1 MPPRASKQK
10 RRDEIMG
17 AALRCFNRTGYRR
30 TTMDDVVTESGLSKG
45 TIYWHFKNKKHLFLE
60 TFDWMIN
67 QIGNEITHSLFQ
79 ESLSPCERLEASLQ
93 SIILAS
99 ESEMEFSTF
108 PLQFLMEMVE
118 DEDFM
123 AQYKELIKTF
133 AEEVQKLIDEGIR
146 SGEFRQVNSEDVA
159 WSLMAAYDGILL
171 YALTGMPG
179 DAPGMGKALTELVI
193 EGLKKP

>member
-1 MPPRASKQK
+1 MPPRALKQK
-10 RRDEIMG
+10 RRVEIME
-17 AALRCFNRTGYRR
+17 ATLRCFNRSGYRR

-45 TIYWHFKNKKHLFLE
+45 TIYWHFKDKKNLFLE
-60 TFDWMIN
+60 TFDWLIN

-79 ESLSPCERLEASLQ
+79 ESLSPSERLEASLQ

-108 PLQFLMEMVE
+108 PLQFLLEMVE
-118 DEDFM
+118 EEDFM
-123 AQYKELIKTF
+123 AHYKELIKAF

-146 SGEFRQVNSEDVA
+146 SGEFRQVDTEEVA

-179 DAPGMGKALTELVI
+179 DPLGMGKALTELVI
-193 EGLKKP
+193 KGLKNN

>member
-1 MPPRASKQK
+1 MPPRALKQK
-10 RRDEIMG
+10 RRVEIME
-17 AALRCFNRTGYRR
+17 ATLRCFNRSGYRR

-45 TIYWHFKNKKHLFLE
+45 TIYWHFKDKKNLFLE
-60 TFDWMIN
+60 TFDWLIN

-79 ESLSPCERLEASLQ
+79 ESLSPSERLEASLQ

-108 PLQFLMEMVE
+108 PLQFLLEMVE

-123 AQYKELIKTF
+123 AHYKELIKAF
-133 AEEVQKLIDEGIR
+133 VEEVQKLIDEGIR
-146 SGEFRQVNSEDVA
+146 SGEFRQVDTEEVA

-179 DAPGMGKALTELVI
+179 DPLGMGKALTELVI
-193 EGLKKP
+193 KGLKNN

>member
-1 MPPRASKQK
+1 
-10 RRDEIMG
+10 
-17 AALRCFNRTGYRR
+17 
-30 TTMDDVVTESGLSKG
+30 MDDVVTESGLSKG
-45 TIYWHFKNKKHLFLE
+45 TIYWHFKDKKNLFLE
-60 TFDWMIN
+60 TFDWLIN

-79 ESLSPCERLEASLQ
+79 ESLSPSERLEANLQ

-99 ESEMEFSTF
+99 ESEMAFTTF
-108 PLQFLMEMVE
+108 PLQFLLEMLE

-123 AQYKELIKTF
+123 AHYKELIKAF

-146 SGEFRQVNSEDVA
+146 SGEFRQVDSEEVA

-179 DAPGMGKALTELVI
+179 DPLGMGKALTDLVI
-193 EGLKKP
+193 KGLKNN

>member
-1 MPPRASKQK
+1 MPPRALKQK
-10 RRDEIMG
+10 RRVEIME
-17 AALRCFNRTGYRR
+17 ATLRCFNRSGYRR

-45 TIYWHFKNKKHLFLE
+45 TIYWHFKDKKNLFLE
-60 TFDWMIN
+60 TFDWLIN

-79 ESLSPCERLEASLQ
+79 ESLSPSERLEASLQ

-108 PLQFLMEMVE
+108 PLQFLLEMVE

-123 AQYKELIKTF
+123 AHYKELIKAF

-146 SGEFRQVNSEDVA
+146 SGEFRQVDTEEVA

-179 DAPGMGKALTELVI
+179 DPLGMGKALTELVI
-193 EGLKKP
+193 KGLKNN

>member
-1 MPPRASKQK
+1 MPPRALKQK
-10 RRDEIMG
+10 RRVEIME
-17 AALRCFNRTGYRR
+17 ATLRCFYRSGYRR

-45 TIYWHFKNKKHLFLE
+45 TIYWHFKDKKNLFLE
-60 TFDWMIN
+60 TFDWLIN

-79 ESLSPCERLEASLQ
+79 ESLSPSERLEASLQ

-108 PLQFLMEMVE
+108 PLQFLLEMVE
-118 DEDFM
+118 EEDFM
-123 AQYKELIKTF
+123 AHYKELIKAF

-146 SGEFRQVNSEDVA
+146 SGEFRQVDTEEVA

-179 DAPGMGKALTELVI
+179 DPLGMGKALTELVI
-193 EGLKKP
+193 KGLKNN

>member
-1 MPPRASKQK
+1 MPPRALKQK
-10 RRDEIMG
+10 RRVEIME
-17 AALRCFNRTGYRR
+17 AALRCFNRSGYRR

-45 TIYWHFKNKKHLFLE
+45 TIYWYFKDKKNLFLE
-60 TFDWMIN
+60 TFDWLIN

-79 ESLSPCERLEASLQ
+79 ESLSPSERLEASLQ

-108 PLQFLMEMVE
+108 PLQFLLEMVE
-118 DEDFM
+118 EEDFM
-123 AQYKELIKTF
+123 AHYKELIKAF

-146 SGEFRQVNSEDVA
+146 SGEFRQVDTEEVA

-179 DAPGMGKALTELVI
+179 DPLGMGKALTELVI
-193 EGLKKP
+193 KGLKNN

>member
-1 MPPRASKQK
+1 MPPRALKQK
-10 RRDEIMG
+10 RRVEIME
-17 AALRCFNRTGYRR
+17 ATLRCFNRSGYRR

-45 TIYWHFKNKKHLFLE
+45 TIYWYFKDKKNLFLE
-60 TFDWMIN
+60 TFDWLIN

-79 ESLSPCERLEASLQ
+79 ESLSPSERLEASLQ

-108 PLQFLMEMVE
+108 PLQFLLEMVE

-123 AQYKELIKTF
+123 AHYKELIKAF
-133 AEEVQKLIDEGIR
+133 VEEVQKLIDEGIR
-146 SGEFRQVNSEDVA
+146 SGEFRQVDTEEVA

-179 DAPGMGKALTELVI
+179 DPLGMGKALTELVI
-193 EGLKKP
+193 KGLKNN